1 MKFKSI
7 LVLGIICSIFGQTF
21 AQTRT
26 ARRTPRTVAPVRL
39 NETNADQTLPIRR
52 VILYSNGVSYIER
65 RGIVSGDAE
74 INLSFKQSQVDDVLK
89 SMIVLDLGQ
98 GKIGAVSYNSS
109 APVGSRMAEIPFS
122 VNPLTGENGGI
133 AIVLAQLQGAK
144 VAVSSAKGSA
154 TGSILTVEKRQIKT
168 EKETK
173 TVSILVIAS
182 ETGEISSFD
191 LDEIKSVKLLDEGT
205 RKDLNEFANA
215 AASARRRDAKTIT
228 ITSVGAGQREMIVSY
243 TIAAPIWKTT
253 YRVVLDEAGKP
264 FFQGWAIV
272 DNVSEEDWQN
282 VQLSLVSGSP
292 VSFIQQLQKPFYRYR
307 PVVPTPKDLQ
317 IQPQI
322 YEPQSGNV
330 QIDANITSQ
339 IIQDL
344 PKGSS
349 FTSLLKIAPN
359 VKPEALSGG
368 FQIDGSSGSENTYT
382 VDGQEVT
389 NFRSGTLNSNNSMV
403 LSNTKVSDALVG
415 ENSGVQTNTTGDEI
429 GDLFQYRIEQPVTVL
444 RDRSALIP
452 IIQTKMDGE
461 RVAVYNEAVR
471 QDRPFSGVL
480 LKNMTNLTL
489 EAGSMTVIDG
499 DAYAG
504 EALMERLKAK
514 EQRLISFAL
523 DLGTHVR
530 VRNNQDREPAKIVK
544 VVNGVFQ
551 VHYFRTSEKI
561 YQISNQ
567 TERPKVL
574 YIEYPIQ
581 DGWTLSED
589 SPQPDY
595 TTQRYYRFRVEL
607 GPFEEKEMKIDV
619 RQPLMDN
626 YQLTSLS
633 KTDIQLFVT
642 QKYINEETRARL
654 ERLIDLRIRINEI
667 EIKLDSFDD
676 EVTKIEADQKRL
688 RENIE
693 ALSKTAEAK
702 TLIARYISKANEQET
717 RLEDMEKERKTLEA
731 EQQKLQ
737 IELAKEVRV
746 FTIE

>member
-1 MKFKSI
+1 MRAF
-7 LVLGIICSIFGQTF
+7 
-21 AQTRT
+21 
-26 ARRTPRTVAPVRL
+26 
-39 NETNADQTLPIRR
+39 
-52 VILYSNGVSYIER
+52 
-65 RGIVSGDAE
+65 
-74 INLSFKQSQVDDVLK
+74 
-89 SMIVLDLGQ
+89 
-98 GKIGAVSYNSS
+98 
-109 APVGSRMAEIPFS
+109 
-122 VNPLTGENGGI
+122 
-133 AIVLAQLQGAK
+133 
-144 VAVSSAKGSA
+144 
-154 TGSILTVEKRQIKT
+154 
-168 EKETK
+168 
-173 TVSILVIAS
+173 LVIAS

-228 ITSVGAGQREMIVSY
+228 ITSDGAGQREMIVSY

-322 YEPQSGNV
+322 YEPQSGNG
-330 QIDANITSQ
+330 QIDPNITSQ
-339 IIQDL
+339 VIQEL
-344 PKGSS
+344 PKGTN
-349 FTSLLKIAPN
+349 FNSLLKTAPN

-368 FQIDGSSGSENTYT
+368 FQVDGASGSENNFT
-382 VDGQEVT
+382 VDGQELS
-389 NFRSGTLNSNNSMV
+389 NFRTGTLNSNNSI
-403 LSNTKVSDALVG
+403 LSNTKVSDALVS

-429 GDLFQYRIEQPVTVL
+429 GDLFQYRIEQPVTVM

-551 VHYFRTSEKI
+551 VHYFRTSEKL

-642 QKYINEETRARL
+642 QRYINEETRSRL
-654 ERLIDLRIRINEI
+654 ERLIDLRFRINEI
-667 EIKLDSFDD
+667 EVKLESFED
-676 EVTKIEADQKRL
+676 RS
-688 RENIE
+688 REDRSR
-693 ALSKTAEAK
+693 SKTSARKYRGTFKNFRSENTHCPIHRQSQRAGNAARRYGKRTQNSGSRTAETSNRTGK
-702 TLIARYISKANEQET
+702 RSPRFY
-717 RLEDMEKERKTLEA
+717 D
-731 EQQKLQ
+731 
-737 IELAKEVRV
+737 
-746 FTIE
+746 